1 MPIVPFNEMPPD
13 ARIWVFG
20 VDRRVEGDAERRL
33 LEEVDSF
40 LESWKAHGDP
50 LTVAR
55 DWREQRFLVV
65 AVDQRDANASG
76 CSIDGLFRDLQRLE
90 REIGARVVGSGRMF
104 WRDADG
110 TVHAAERSELKSRI
124 AGGEITPSSRVFDLS
139 ATTLADLERNFEKP
153 AGESWAAASLA
164 LR

>member
-1 MPIVPFNEMPPD
+1 MPIVSFKEMPSD
-13 ARIWVFG
+13 ARVWVFG
-20 VDRRVEGDAERRL
+20 ADRRVEGDAERRL

-55 DWREQRFLVV
+55 DWREQRFLVI

-90 REIGARVVGSGRMF
+90 REIGARVVGSGRVF

-124 AGGEITPSSRVFDLS
+124 AAGEITSSSRMFDLS

-153 AGESWAAASLA
+153 AEESWAAASLA
-164 LR
+164 RV